1 MTVRFGLVGYGKGGR
16 FFHAPLVARAEGCA
30 LTAAVTRSPRR
41 RAELAADHTGAVAFD
56 DLASMAASG
65 LVDAVTV
72 TTTADTHADLVLEAV
87 DLGLPVVCD
96 KPFALDASA
105 AQRCVDAARA
115 AGVLLSTYQNR
126 RYDNDFRTTRAV
138 VASGALGQVR
148 RIESR
153 LEQFA
158 PPGGVPDSGGG
169 ILLDLGAHVVDQ
181 VLQLA
186 GPVASVYADVSPE
199 RFALQ
204 VRHAS
209 GVVSEVVG
217 DLALHGRPGPRFR
230 VFGTD
235 AILEVPADDR
245 QADVL
250 MAGGTPA
257 DPGWGEVPQASW
269 PILHRGASSTRIP
282 AERADWRDFYTAFAA
297 AVTDGLPVPVDP
309 ADSVAGL
316 VVLEA
321 AARSATTGEVVRL

>member
-1 MTVRFGLVGYGKGGR
+1 MRFGLVGYGKGGR
-16 FFHAPLVARAEGCA
+16 YFHAPLIAHARGCE
-30 LTAAVTRSPRR
+30 LTAAVTRSPQR
-41 RAELAADHTGAVAFD
+41 RADLVADHPGAVAFD

-72 TTTADTHADLVLEAV
+72 TTTADSHADVVLEAV
-87 DLGLPVVCD
+87 RLGLPVVCD
-96 KPFALDASA
+96 KPFALDSGT
-105 AQRCVDAARA
+105 AQECVDAARA
-115 AGVLLSTYQNR
+115 AGVPLSTYQNR
-126 RYDNDFRTTRAV
+126 RYDNDFRTVRAV
-138 VASGALGQVR
+138 VDSGALGRVR
-148 RIESR
+148 RVESR
-153 LEQFA
+153 MEQFA

-186 GPVASVYADVSPE
+186 GPVASVYADSE
-199 RFALQ
+199 RDRFALQ
-204 VRHAS
+204 LRHVS

-235 AILEVPADDR
+235 ATLEVPADDR

-257 DPGWGEVPQASW
+257 DAGWGELPEGSW
-269 PILHRGASSTRIP
+269 PTLHRGRASTRVR
-282 AERADWRDFYTAFAA
+282 AERADWRDFYAGFAA
-297 AVTDGLPVPVDP
+297 AVAEGAPVPVDP

-316 VVLEA
+316 VLLEA
-321 AARSATTGEVVRL
+321 AARSARTGEVVHL